1 MLSYMLIENYI
12 TQTRMMTFSCFDF
25 KNLHTLNQVYN
36 QDLKVVHGRIIPQ
49 ISYPNYPNTYYIKL
63 KILSL

>member
-1 MLSYMLIENYI
+1 
-12 TQTRMMTFSCFDF
+12 MMTFSCFDF